1 MSEPQYSLPNEII
14 QNENIP
20 INFFSNRNSICIR
33 NSSVLN
39 ASSTYKLYENL
50 TPANAVYLSIDDI
63 NNGIKFINNSILG
76 SDYKTCT
83 ILNNT
88 ILPLVGNS
96 SIVNLYNALK
106 YCSLLKDKC
115 IGITSLDA
123 NNIYW
128 NLISSISMNENS
140 NNLIKDYKNTYL
152 QNTINL
158 NIEKFDEDELPT
170 IVPISPYFTWTDD
183 LMIVS
188 VISICVI
195 ACIIYYYYYKKKFG
209 KFSFSDE

>member
-1 MSEPQYSLPNEII
+1 MSEPQYSLPTKVI

-20 INFFSNRNSICIR
+20 IQFFSNRNSLCIR
-33 NSSVLN
+33 NNSVLN

-50 TPANAVYLSIDDI
+50 TPANAIYLSADDI
-63 NNGIKFINNSILG
+63 NNGIKYVNNSILG
-76 SDYKTCT
+76 PDYKSCT

-88 ILPLVGNS
+88 ILPLVGNN

-106 YCSLLKDKC
+106 YCSILKDKC

-128 NLISSISMNENS
+128 NLISSMRLNKNN

-158 NIEKFDEDELPT
+158 NIEKFDDNKL
-170 IVPISPYFTWTDD
+170 SS
-183 LMIVS
+183 IVS
-188 VISICVI
+188 ISSYSIWKVIIVI
-195 ACIIYYYYYKKKFG
+195 IIITFVIYYYNYKKKFG
-209 KFSFSDE
+209 